1 MKPIFVRVNLV
12 VLSTLLFIGLA
23 STSLPVSAQTGKA
36 TPTAA
41 ATRSATA
48 APTQR
53 VGDSSLVFPLD
64 WPLPVPDGTMVD
76 DALACDLETS
86 YSPTSACDWAVLAV
100 AFSERTQDKDE
111 LPEKALQAF
120 RRAVAGNAA
129 LSFRKELMGGGYF
142 SAKSLVKAPPFSSQ
156 PITQVYIEL
165 AWGGG
170 IGVPTYNINYNVTIS
185 GAESSRPVVSGSLET
200 KGETPVK
207 RALTGTVA
215 ASLVQALGPALTDL
229 LPIKRQFT
237 LTPCTDNYPDWKV
250 SLTFKDGTTLKLA
263 TNKSNFLFA
272 GGPWQTEIDQQVYV
286 QYSAEFLVA
295 LRKITDA
302 LGLPA
307 SETGA
312 MFCAFDQDP
321 LHQAFDVKSR

>member
-1 MKPIFVRVNLV
+1 
-12 VLSTLLFIGLA
+12 
-23 STSLPVSAQTGKA
+23 
-36 TPTAA
+36 
-41 ATRSATA
+41 
-48 APTQR
+48 
-53 VGDSSLVFPLD
+53 
-64 WPLPVPDGTMVD
+64 MVD
-76 DALACDLETS
+76 DALACDLEKLPADRYPQKLAISDLESS
-86 YSPTSACDWAVLAV
+86 YGPTSACDWAVLAV

-129 LSFRKELMGGGYF
+129 LAFRKELMGRGYF

-170 IGVPTYNINYNVTIS
+170 IGVPTYNINYNVTIT

-250 SLTFKDGTTLKLA
+250 SLTFKDGATLKLT